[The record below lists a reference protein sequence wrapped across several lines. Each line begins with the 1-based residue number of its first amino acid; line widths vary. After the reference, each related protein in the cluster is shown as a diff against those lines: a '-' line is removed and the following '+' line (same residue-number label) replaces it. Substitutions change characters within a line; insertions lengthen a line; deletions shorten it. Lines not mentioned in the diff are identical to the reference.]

1 MTILPVRLPVA
12 SVIVRPSLVA
22 LAGVV
27 DLAPTLHVPLEHRSR
42 LLAAHVAHHGDA
54 APLERGDP
62 VFQLGT
68 LVEAYL
74 ARVLVAGPA
83 GEAPDAGPRYRP
95 EALDARLGAGHEL
108 VSGTSGAAQV
118 EVSYDLLSD
127 REGHY
132 LGVGRREVGRG
143 NQADPGGD
151 EAVRAQVEDPGA
163 ERPPGPALRV
173 GPGQRDRE
181 PHPVLFRGVLAVGVM
196 DELLDPAWKGERHPG
211 IAHDPSPG
219 STRSSSLRRG
229 RPGECP
235 GRAPSDPRGGG
246 PR

>member
-127 REGHY
+127 RESHY
-132 LGVGRREVGRG
+132 LGVGRREVCRG
-143 NQADPGGD
+143 DQVDPGRD
-151 EAVRAQVEDPGA
+151 EAVRAQVEDAGA
-163 ERPPGPALRV
+163 ERPPGSLLHV

-181 PHPVLFRGVLAVGVM
+181 PHPVLFRGILAVG
-196 DELLDPAWKGERHPG
+196 DELLDPARKRERYPG
-211 IAHDPSPG
+211 IAHDPSSG
-219 STRSSSLRRG
+219 S
-229 RPGECP
+229 
-235 GRAPSDPRGGG
+235 
-246 PR
+246 